1 MSKSSNSFAILILK
15 GIFAGLLFVVGSIL
29 SGMLAG
35 ALHIAIPNFNP
46 ATANPQTMFLMFILA
61 CPLLGLGLVPLAYGI
76 RGSRTIRW
84 LSLAL
89 FLFLCLAVNT
99 VIEMRIFTIALAHG
113 GAGALV
119 ASFILPAILCALL
132 LASIGDRETDEPPV
146 PVAVDQFFAAHS
158 AAGWLWRFIL
168 AIFAFPLA
176 YLIFGMMVA
185 PFVLDYYR
193 HGIAGLI
200 LPPMSV
206 ILPTQMVRSTLFL
219 IASLPFI
226 VLWKKRRGSL
236 IFSLG
241 LAHWLVV
248 GLFGLVQALWFPPVL
263 RIAHSLEIGG
273 DSFAYAAAIAF
284 LLLPRGQ
291 QTHVQHVAPVAH
303 ELPS

>member
-15 GIFAGLLFVVGSIL
+15 GVFAGLFFVVGSIL

-35 ALHIAIPNFNP
+35 ALHIVIPNFNP

-132 LASIGDRETDEPPV
+132 LASIGDGETNESPV
-146 PVAVDQFFAAHS
+146 SVAVDEFFAAHS
-158 AAGWLWRFIL
+158 ATGWLWRFIL

-185 PFVLDYYR
+185 PFVVDYYR

-200 LPPMSV
+200 LPSMSV

-226 VLWKKRRGSL
+226 ILWKKTRGSL

-273 DSFAYAAAIAF
+273 DSFAYAAAIVF
-284 LLLPRGQ
+284 LLFPRSQ
-291 QTHVQHVAPVAH
+291 AIRAHHVAPVAH

>member
-1 MSKSSNSFAILILK
+1 
-15 GIFAGLLFVVGSIL
+15 
-29 SGMLAG
+29 MLAG
-35 ALHIAIPNFNP
+35 ALHIVIPNFNP

-61 CPLLGLGLVPLAYGI
+61 CPLLGIGLVPLAYGI

-113 GAGALV
+113 GAGTLV

-132 LASIGDRETDEPPV
+132 LASIGDGETNGPPV
-146 PVAVDQFFAAHS
+146 SVAVDEFFAAHS
-158 AAGWLWRFIL
+158 ATGWLWRFIL

-185 PFVLDYYR
+185 PFVVDYYR

-200 LPPMSV
+200 LPSMSV

-226 VLWKKRRGSL
+226 ILWKKTRGSL
-236 IFSLG
+236 ISSLG

-273 DSFAYAAAIAF
+273 DSFAYASAIVF
-284 LLLPRGQ
+284 LLFPLSPAIRAK
-291 QTHVQHVAPVAH
+291 HVVPVAH

>member
-15 GIFAGLLFVVGSIL
+15 GNFAGLLFAVGSVV
-29 SGMLAG
+29 SGMLA
-35 ALHIAIPNFNP
+35 AAVHVTIPNFNP
-46 ATANPQTMFLMFILA
+46 ATLNQQTMFLMFLLA

-76 RGSRTIRW
+76 RGSRLTRW
-84 LSLAL
+84 LALAL
-89 FLFLCLAVNT
+89 FLLLCLGVNT
-99 VIEMRIFTIALAHG
+99 IIEMRIFTVALANG

-132 LASIGDRETDEPPV
+132 LATISSGKIGEIAVSTTVRE
-146 PVAVDQFFAAHS
+146 FFAAHS
-158 AAGWLWRFIL
+158 IPSWLWRFIL

-185 PFVLDYYR
+185 PFVVDYYR

-226 VLWKKRRGSL
+226 VLWKKSRGSL

-284 LLLPRGQ
+284 LLFPRSRE
-291 QTHVQHVAPVAH
+291 TRVPHVAAVAH

>member
-1 MSKSSNSFAILILK
+1 MSKTNNSFAILILK

-84 LSLAL
+84 FSLAL

-99 VIEMRIFTIALAHG
+99 VIEMRIFTIVLAQG
-113 GAGALV
+113 GAGVLV
-119 ASFILPAILCALL
+119 ASFILPAILCAFL
-132 LASIGDRETDEPPV
+132 LASIGDDGTNEP
-146 PVAVDQFFAAHS
+146 AVSESINAFFAAHS
-158 AAGWLWRFIL
+158 ITGWLWRLIL

-185 PFVLDYYR
+185 PFVVDYYR

-200 LPPMSV
+200 LPSMSV

-226 VLWKKRRGSL
+226 VLWKKTRGSL

-284 LLLPRGQ
+284 LLFPRNQ
-291 QTHVQHVAPVAH
+291 QTRVQHVVPVAH